1 MILAI
6 IILLYIIGIIVT
18 YIITRTRAELVKKKS
33 KGTLFN
39 DDQDIG
45 VVTFSILSF
54 IGLIIFLIVRLID
67 IVFKTIDKLLFNDN
81 K

>member
-1 MILAI
+1 
-6 IILLYIIGIIVT
+6 
-18 YIITRTRAELVKKKS
+18 LVKKKS